1 MSNNKTV
8 QAMHLGATLRKEDY
22 EEVLEDLYWEVSERL
37 ESNPEF
43 KTKEI
48 TEILDYIALMLDVVR
63 VELEEA

>member
-37 ESNPEF
+37 E
-43 KTKEI
+43 I